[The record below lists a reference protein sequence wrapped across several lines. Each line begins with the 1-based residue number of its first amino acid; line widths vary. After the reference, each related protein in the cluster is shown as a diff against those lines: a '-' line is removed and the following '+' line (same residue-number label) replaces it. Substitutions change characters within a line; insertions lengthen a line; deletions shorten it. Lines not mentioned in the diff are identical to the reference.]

1 MTKGI
6 LFFDY
11 DGTLVDED
19 AGIMKPTENTLQ
31 AIQQAKENGYLV
43 ILSTGRTQAYLEK
56 MAEIP
61 FDGYITTN
69 GAYGIVGEQVLFNEV
84 IPQDRIH
91 RFMEYC
97 EEHQIDYLLETQDRS
112 FYSEEV
118 KSEYFWERLLFFDFN
133 EKNFF
138 DFQKDSIPE
147 LAVNKMFVM
156 AAEHSELEIL
166 KQAFIDE
173 LEIIPLPWGCFAD
186 VNNIGMSKGYGVTKF
201 YEALHIS
208 RENTY
213 AFGDGNNDYTM
224 LQSVGHGVAM
234 KRHQPSLDEVAE
246 YVTGSVEEDGVVQ
259 AMKHYGI
266 IG

>member
-1 MTKGI
+1 MAKGI

-19 AGIMKPTENTLQ
+19 AGIMKPTENTLH

-43 ILSTGRTQAYLEK
+43 ILATGRTQAYLKK

-69 GAYGIVGEQVLFNEV
+69 GAYGIVGDQVLFNEI
-84 IPQDRIH
+84 IPQDRIYQ
-91 RFMEYC
+91 FIEYC
-97 EEHQIDYLLETQDRS
+97 KQHHIDYLLETQERS
-112 FYSEEV
+112 YYSEEAQ
-118 KSEYFWERLLFFDFN
+118 SEFFWERLLFFDFD

-138 DFQKDSIPE
+138 NMKKTDIQE
-147 LAVNKMFVM
+147 LTVNKMFVM
-156 AAEHSELEIL
+156 AGEHSELELL
-166 KQAFIDE
+166 KKEFAAE

-186 VNNIGMSKGYGVTKF
+186 VNNIGMCKGYGVEKF
-201 YEALHIS
+201 YETLNIP

-224 LQSVGHGVAM
+224 LERVGHGVAM
-234 KRHQPSLDEVAE
+234 KRHQPSLDEAAE

-266 IG
+266 I